1 LEARFVS
8 KKAGMQKILAK
19 RPTDLV
25 CKICGN
31 KTIEE
36 IETKKS
42 TFYQCSTCEEVYN
55 EVEELE

>member
-1 LEARFVS
+1 MS

-19 RPTDLV
+19 RPTDYV
-25 CKICGN
+25 CKKCGN

-42 TFYQCSTCEEVYN
+42 TFYQCLTCEEVYN
-55 EVEELE
+55 EEEELQD